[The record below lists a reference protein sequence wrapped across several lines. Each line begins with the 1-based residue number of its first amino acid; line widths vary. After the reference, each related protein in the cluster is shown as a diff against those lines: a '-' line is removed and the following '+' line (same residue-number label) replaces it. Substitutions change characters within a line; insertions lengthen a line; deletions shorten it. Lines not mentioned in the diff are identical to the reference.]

1 MKLDFLSPEQ
11 WNALLSMHSGAA
23 RMLGRGFIRCG
34 NCERREDLTPRTA
47 EEYLRDGWPECCP
60 GTLKGGTMDY
70 YASEENLR
78 KELAR
83 GD

>member
-1 MKLDFLSPEQ
+1 MKLDFLSPAQ
-11 WNALLSMHSGAA
+11 WSSLLNMHSDAA

-34 NCERREDLTPRTA
+34 NCARRENLTPRTA
-47 EEYLRDGWPECCP
+47 EQYLRQGWPICCE
-60 GTLKGGTMDY
+60 GTLQGGTMNY